1 MKDGW
6 IYTFVVKDNGNFDD
20 FNKLTYHCGEYE
32 DGYIFISRI
41 KDNQIRVLC
50 YSVTRRQA
58 EKLMIKL
65 HGFKLRVLDK
75 FTFDIVIDFFIS

>member
-65 HGFKLRVLDK
+65 NGFKLRVLDK